1 MDRNR
6 LAARARIPVT
16 SLSPAWARAGR
27 NRAVQATLTIRA
39 EDGQHVQAYA
49 DFRNA
54 LWSADKGGKAVA
66 SRQSVPVAG
75 IAGLQRAAR
84 LAGES
89 FGHEDVIGAPLA
101 PSDPYASRWLWWLAA
116 IAASAGFAVLHF
128 S

>member
-1 MDRNR
+1 MISTIWPMRISAMRYDR
-6 LAARARIPVT
+6 
-16 SLSPAWARAGR
+16 S
-27 NRAVQATLTIRA
+27 
-39 EDGQHVQAYA
+39 E
-49 DFRNA
+49 
-54 LWSADKGGKAVA
+54 GGKAVA

-101 PSDPYASRWLWWLAA
+101 ATDPQSSRWLWWLAA
-116 IAASAGFAVLHF
+116 VAASAGLAVLHF